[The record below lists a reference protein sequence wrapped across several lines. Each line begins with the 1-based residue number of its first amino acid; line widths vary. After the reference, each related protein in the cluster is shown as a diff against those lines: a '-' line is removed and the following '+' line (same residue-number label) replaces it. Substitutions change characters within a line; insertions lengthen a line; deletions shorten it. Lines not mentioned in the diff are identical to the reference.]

1 MKNYKK
7 IIKKIVKDF
16 IFKIKLSL
24 FKNLKEINKI
34 KLSLFKNYEKI
45 QNLFDKKSKP
55 KQQEHTIV
63 RLKWSEIEKMTI
75 DELEIYLN
83 HNFKINQQ

>member
-1 MKNYKK
+1 MFNQEYLLHYNETLRSLLFTSMYQISSNFGRPLKKCKNKEKK
-7 IIKKIVKDF
+7 
-16 IFKIKLSL
+16 
-24 FKNLKEINKI
+24 
-34 KLSLFKNYEKI
+34 
-45 QNLFDKKSKP
+45 DKKSKP
-55 KQQEHTIV
+55 NQQEHAIV

>member
-1 MKNYKK
+1 MFNQEYLLLYNETLRSLLFTSMYQISSNFGRPLKKCKNKENKK
-7 IIKKIVKDF
+7 
-16 IFKIKLSL
+16 
-24 FKNLKEINKI
+24 NKEKT
-34 KLSLFKNYEKI
+34 
-45 QNLFDKKSKP
+45 SKP

>member
-45 QNLFDKKSKP
+45 QNLFDKKSK
-55 KQQEHTIV
+55 
-63 RLKWSEIEKMTI
+63 
-75 DELEIYLN
+75 
-83 HNFKINQQ
+83 